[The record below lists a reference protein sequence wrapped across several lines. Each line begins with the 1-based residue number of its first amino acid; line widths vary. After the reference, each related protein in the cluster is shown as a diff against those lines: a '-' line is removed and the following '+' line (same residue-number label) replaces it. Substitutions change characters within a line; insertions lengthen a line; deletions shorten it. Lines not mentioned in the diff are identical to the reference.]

1 MKLMQRIVLAVA
13 FIGVLFLGSCEKR
26 PDGVLSEGEMVDLL
40 TDLQLAEAYYSTS
53 PTGARNTDRRMLEE
67 SVLKKHGVTRA
78 QLDATLAYYGRNID
92 DYTKLYTK
100 VEKKLRAQ
108 SGAGGSESVQSAD
121 DIWPYGRHAV
131 IMPNQMSNGITFSIP
146 AENIKPGNIL
156 ELGMNL
162 TSADGVEIMLGVEYE
177 DGTSSLFRKTASGN
191 KSLKVSL
198 QTDSVMT
205 AKRIFG
211 VMTAPTRSMPLWTD
225 SIRLTKSEFDSGEY
239 SKINMQHTVRKPLTK
254 KEKEKRESIEKE
266 NQESEDK
273 EVPEPVKI
281 NRDTMIRPKPQPSI
295 GKNM

>member
-1 MKLMQRIVLAVA
+1 MKLLIRIILAAA
-13 FIGVLFLGSCEKR
+13 FIGVVFLGSCEKR

-40 TDLQLAEAYYSTS
+40 TDLQLAEAYYSSS
-53 PTGARNTDRRMLEE
+53 PVGGRNADRRMLEE

-108 SGAGGSESVQSAD
+108 SGAGGSESVQSTD

-131 IMPNQMSNGITFSIP
+131 ILPNQLSNGITFSIP
-146 AENIKPGNIL
+146 AENIKPGNVL
-156 ELGMNL
+156 EWGMNL
-162 TSADGVEIMLGVEYE
+162 TSTDGVEIMLGVEYE
-177 DGTSSLFRKTASGN
+177 DGTSSLFKKTASGN

-239 SKINMQHTVRKPLTK
+239 SKINMQHTIRKPVTK
-254 KEKEKRESIEKE
+254 KEKEKRESVEKE
-266 NQESEDK
+266 NQESENK
-273 EVPEPVKI
+273 TVNEPVKTD
-281 NRDTMIRPKPQPSI
+281 RDSMITTRPQPF
-295 GKNM
+295 NR